1 MRAFDSAHGSPIR
14 PSFRKLGHVDPRLK
28 LLNTVSWC
36 SRPIP
41 GERLRALLLTLAEAG
56 PRGLSADALIDAIW
70 ADDPPDH
77 PSKALQILVSRTRTQ
92 TTAEAIER
100 TATGYRLALP
110 TDDIDLWALD
120 ILTTDAEVALTS
132 GDITR
137 ALELARTA
145 IDLDV
150 DSRAVRVIALATSKQ
165 GRHREALPELT
176 RLHESAPFD
185 EELTA
190 EYLRALAGAEG
201 TPAALHAY
209 ADIQTRLADDL
220 GSRPG
225 PALQAV
231 HEELL
236 ALDRPVRSG
245 VRYPA
250 TSLLGRDDDLD
261 RVTGLLSSARL
272 VTIVGPGG
280 LGKTRLAQE
289 LARLSPLPHVRVVEL
304 ATVRQ
309 PDEVMGAV
317 AEALQVRET
326 ISRIDRQT
334 PLPDLQS
341 RIVAQLSMGPNLLV
355 LDNCE
360 HLVGAVSDLVSDLLS
375 AVSDLRILTTSRTP
389 LRLTA
394 EHTYYLDQLPG
405 TEAIELF
412 SQRARAVR
420 PSVTLNRP
428 VVAELVEHLDGLPL
442 AIELAAA
449 RTRTHSPETILDNVA
464 RRFELLRG
472 GDRSAP
478 ARHQTLSAV
487 IDWSWQLLG
496 EDSRRALAHLAL
508 LPDAFSADC
517 AEVVLG
523 SRTTQPAVTS
533 PLRGVNP
540 LDSVT
545 DLVDQSLITVIERGD
560 EVRFRMLETIREYGL
575 LKLDE
580 SGGRAQAEAAVD
592 NWAISLCAEAV
603 PDIMGSAQLRAVGV
617 LRSEEHNLAHVLR
630 RLLDRR
636 DDDTVTM
643 LAALLPCWMVTGEH
657 IHIVTHFDLIERF
670 LSTWTMPDHLA
681 EMTRQVL
688 AVETTTWGMLPRWHE
703 LPETR
708 RVLKQLGPDSDEPFI
723 RALARLGIA
732 IIEAE
737 EPGQS
742 AEDFARFH
750 ALSESDDRFTRLLA
764 APFLAGIKENAGE
777 VGTSITLLEDAMADI
792 RADDPPWL
800 STRYRESLSQLHLQL
815 GNFAEALEH
824 ARIALPTLNDLGD
837 TVECRS
843 VLAFAHLNLGEM
855 AAAEAELDALAM
867 SNDHDEPY
875 RHRYMLMLGRAE
887 LAFMRGRVDEG
898 LTLLDRALE
907 AGSDHASLPGV
918 PTSDGLDPWILVSA
932 AVSTA
937 VRARCSPAEV
947 DEQKRE
953 NAFRDAEQKYLF
965 LLDKAERATAQ
976 HRGHYDFP
984 VLGTVA
990 FALAAWGHHREGVDE
1005 DQIATLMA
1013 LADRLSY
1020 NRGFPSL
1027 NWRTLADGL
1036 TTDQIALLE
1045 SETRTLADLASAE
1058 VIVRLHDCAQT
1069 MNDRLCTP

>member
-1 MRAFDSAHGSPIR
+1 M
-14 PSFRKLGHVDPRLK
+14 DPRLK
-28 LLNTVSWC
+28 LLSTVSWC

-41 GERLRALLLTLAEAG
+41 GERLRVLLRALAEAG

-77 PSKALQILVSRTRTQ
+77 PSKALQILVSRTRTH

-100 TATGYRLALP
+100 TTTGYRLALP
-110 TDDIDLWALD
+110 SDDIDLWALD
-120 ILTTDAEVALTS
+120 ILTTDAEAALTS

-137 ALELARTA
+137 ALELARNA
-145 IDLDV
+145 IDLDE
-150 DSRAVRVIALATSKQ
+150 DSRAVRVIAVATSKQ

-176 RLHESAPFD
+176 RLHEANLFD

-201 TPAALHAY
+201 TPAALNAY
-209 ADIQTRLADDL
+209 ADIQTRLAEGL
-220 GSRPG
+220 GSSPG

-231 HEELL
+231 HQELL
-236 ALDRPVRSG
+236 ALDSPVRSG

-261 RVTGLLSSARL
+261 QVTGLLSSARL

-309 PDEVMGAV
+309 PDEVIGAV

-334 PLPDLQS
+334 PLPDLRS
-341 RIVAQLSMGPNLLV
+341 RIIAQLSVGPNLLV

-360 HLVGAVSDLVSDLLS
+360 HLVDAVSDLVSDLLS
-375 AVSDLRILTTSRTP
+375 AAPDLRILTTSRTP

-394 EHTYYLDQLPG
+394 EHAYYLGQLPV

-412 SQRARAVR
+412 TQRARAVR
-420 PSVTLNRP
+420 PSITLNRP

-449 RTRTHSPETILDNVA
+449 RTRTHSPEKIVNNVT

-487 IDWSWQLLG
+487 IDWSWQLLST
-496 EDSRRALAHLAL
+496 DSRRALTHLAL

-517 AEVVLG
+517 AEAVLG
-523 SRTTQPAVTS
+523 SHTS
-533 PLRGVNP
+533 PLQAV
-540 LDSVT
+540 D
-545 DLVDQSLITVIERGD
+545 DLVDQSLITVIERGG
-560 EVRFRMLETIREYGL
+560 EVRFRMLETIREYGS
-575 LKLDE
+575 LKLEE
-580 SGGRAQAEAAVD
+580 SGERKRAEMSVD
-592 NWAISLCAEAV
+592 DWAISLCAEAI
-603 PDIMGSAQLRAVGV
+603 PDIMGSAQLRAVSL

-630 RLLDRR
+630 RLLGRG
-636 DDDTVTM
+636 DDGTVTM
-643 LAALLPCWMVTGEH
+643 LAALLPCWMVSGEH
-657 IHIVTHFDLIERF
+657 IQIVTHFDLIERF

-681 EMTRQVL
+681 EMTRRVL
-688 AVETTTWGMLPRWHE
+688 TVETITWGMLPRWHE
-703 LPETR
+703 LTETR
-708 RVLKQLGPDSDEPFI
+708 RMLKQLGSDSDEPFI
-723 RALARLGIA
+723 RAMARLGIA

-737 EPGQS
+737 ALEQS
-742 AEDFARFH
+742 PEDYARIH
-750 ALSESDDRFTRLLA
+750 ELSESDDRFTRLLA
-764 APFLAGIKENAGE
+764 VPFLAGIKENAGE
-777 VGTSITLLEDAMADI
+777 VGTSIALLEDAMGDI
-792 RADDPPWL
+792 RPDDPPWL

-815 GNFAEALEH
+815 GNFAEALGH
-824 ARIALPTLNDLGD
+824 ARSALPTLNELGD

-843 VLAFAHLNLGEM
+843 VLAFAHLNLGEL
-855 AAAEAELDALAM
+855 AAAETELDALAA
-867 SNDHDEPY
+867 SNDHDESY

-887 LAFMRGRVDEG
+887 LALMRGRVDEG
-898 LTLLDRALE
+898 LVLLDRALD
-907 AGSDHASLPGV
+907 AGSDHSPLPGGLI
-918 PTSDGLDPWILVSA
+918 SDGLDPWNLFSA

-937 VRARCSPAEV
+937 VRARYSPTEV
-947 DEQKRE
+947 DEKTRE
-953 NAFRDAEQKYLF
+953 KVFQDARQKYLV

-976 HRGHYDFP
+976 QRGHYDFP

-990 FALAAWGHHREGVDE
+990 FALAVWGQHRGGADA
-1005 DQIATLMA
+1005 DQIALLMA
-1013 LADRLSY
+1013 LADRLGY

-1027 NWRTLADGL
+1027 NWRALADGL
-1036 TTDQIALLE
+1036 TAEQVVLLD
-1045 SETRTLADLASAE
+1045 SKTHTLANLAPAE
-1058 VIVRLHDCAQT
+1058 VIVELHECMHSISAAGKNAAGT
-1069 MNDRLCTP
+1069 T

>member
-1 MRAFDSAHGSPIR
+1 M
-14 PSFRKLGHVDPRLK
+14 DPRLK
-28 LLNTVSWC
+28 LLSTVSWC
-36 SRPIP
+36 SHPIP
-41 GERLRALLLTLAEAG
+41 GERMRALLRTLAEAG
-56 PRGLSADALIDAIW
+56 PRGLSADALIDTIW
-70 ADDPPDH
+70 ADDPPEH

-100 TATGYRLALP
+100 TTTGYRLALP
-110 TDDIDLWALD
+110 TADIDLWALD
-120 ILTTDAEVALTS
+120 ILTTDAEAALTS
-132 GDITR
+132 GDTSR

-145 IDLDV
+145 IDLGD

-165 GRHREALPELT
+165 GRHGDALPELT
-176 RLHESAPFD
+176 RLHQANPFD
-185 EELTA
+185 EILTA
-190 EYLRALAGAEG
+190 EFLRALAGAKG

-209 ADIQTRLADDL
+209 ADIQTRLAEDL
-220 GSRPG
+220 GSSPG

-231 HEELL
+231 HQELL
-236 ALDRPVRSG
+236 AMDEPVRSG
-245 VRYPA
+245 VRYAA
-250 TSLLGRDDDLD
+250 TSLLGRDDDLEQ
-261 RVTGLLSSARL
+261 VTGLLSSARL

-289 LARLSPLPHVRVVEL
+289 LARRSPLPHVRVVEL
-304 ATVRQ
+304 ATIRQ
-309 PDEVMGAV
+309 PDEVVGAV

-334 PLPDLQS
+334 PLPDLRS
-341 RIVAQLSMGPNLLV
+341 RIVAQLSVGPNLLV

-360 HLVGAVSDLVSDLLS
+360 HLVDAVSDLVSDLLS
-375 AVSDLRILTTSRTP
+375 AVSDLLILTTSRTP

-394 EHTYYLDQLPG
+394 EHTYYLDQLPD

-412 SQRARAVR
+412 TQRARAVR
-420 PSVTLNRP
+420 PNVTLNRP
-428 VVAELVEHLDGLPL
+428 VVAELIDHLDGLPL

-449 RTRTHSPETILDNVA
+449 RTRTHSPETILTNVA

-496 EDSRRALAHLAL
+496 EDSRRALTHLAL

-517 AEVVLG
+517 AEAVAG
-523 SRTTQPAVTS
+523 SRTTQPTIAS
-533 PLRGVNP
+533 PLQAV
-540 LDSVT
+540 D
-545 DLVDQSLITVIERGD
+545 DLVDQSLLTVIERGG

-575 LKLDE
+575 LKLED
-580 SGGRAQAEAAVD
+580 SGEREQAEAAVD
-592 NWAISLCAEAV
+592 DWAISLCAEAV
-603 PDIMGSAQLRAVGV
+603 PDIMGTAQLRAVRV

-630 RLLDRR
+630 RLLDRG

-643 LAALLPCWMVTGEH
+643 LAALLPCWMVSGEH

-670 LSTWTMPDHLA
+670 LSTWTMPDHFA
-681 EMTRQVL
+681 EMTRRVL

-708 RVLKQLGPDSDEPFI
+708 RVLRQLGPDSDDPFI
-723 RALARLGIA
+723 RAMTRLGIA

-737 EPGQS
+737 APGQS
-742 AEDFARFH
+742 PEDFARFH
-750 ALSESDDRFTRLLA
+750 ELSESDDRLTRLLA
-764 APFLAGIKENAGE
+764 APFLAGINENAGE

-843 VLAFAHLNLGEM
+843 VLAFAHLNLGEV
-855 AAAEAELDALAM
+855 AAAEAELDALAT
-867 SNDHDEPY
+867 SADHDEPY

-887 LAFMRGRVDEG
+887 LALMRGRIDEG
-898 LTLLDRALE
+898 LTLLDRALD
-907 AGSDHASLPGV
+907 AGSDHAPLPGL
-918 PTSDGLDPWILVSA
+918 PISDGLDPWNLVSA

-937 VRARCSPAEV
+937 VRARCSPTEV
-947 DEQKRE
+947 DEKTRE
-953 NAFRDAEQKYLF
+953 KVLQDAGQKYLV
-965 LLDKAERATAQ
+965 LLDQAERATARK
-976 HRGHYDFP
+976 RGHYDFP

-990 FALAAWGHHREGVDE
+990 FALAVWGHHRGGAGA

-1027 NWRTLADGL
+1027 NWRALADGL
-1036 TTDQIALLE
+1036 TSEQKTLLE
-1045 SETRTLADLASAE
+1045 SETRTLANLAPAE
-1058 VIVRLHDCAQT
+1058 VIVKLHECAHT
-1069 MNDRLCTP
+1069 LNELHSHTP